1 MYKFSLLYSF
11 LFMLN
16 KNVAIMLVIINLG
29 HFNIFCTRVQ
39 SLKLAQY
46 FSFDILVQKKILQVG
61 LLSGKRACSG
71 FSVGVNELTSRPLK
85 LTSHSIGT

>member
-29 HFNIFCTRVQ
+29 H
-39 SLKLAQY
+39 L
-46 FSFDILVQKKILQVG
+46 LQVG

-71 FSVGVNELTSRPLK
+71 FFVGVNELTSRPLK